1 MTDAPRASSADDA
14 TTLDAPIDGV
24 PTAGALTAEALTAD
38 ALTSGSR
45 RLAGQVRIVG
55 SGLLGASIGLRLR
68 QHGVDVILDD
78 VSPAARSLAVDYGAG
93 RAPAEGDDPVLV
105 VVAVPPDVTSDIVA
119 RELDAWPEALV
130 TDVASVKV
138 APLAELRAR
147 GADVSRYIGSHPMAG
162 RERGGAVS
170 ARADLFVGRPWV
182 IAGHDD
188 ITYRRAAAVED
199 LALDLGA
206 TPVEMTPEEHD
217 AGVALVSH
225 APQVVASLMATR
237 LRDAP
242 DASLGLAGQ
251 GVRDVTRIASSD
263 PVLWTQILG
272 ANASRVADVLRDLR
286 ADLDRVLGALEAPD
300 APGSRRTVAES
311 IGAGNG
317 GVARLPGKHGQQTQF
332 SSVIVMVDD
341 TPGQLAR
348 LLTEIGEIG
357 VNLEDLRLEHS
368 PGAQVG
374 LAEVSIV
381 PEQEDRLVT
390 ELEARG
396 WTVAGAFA

>member
-1 MTDAPRASSADDA
+1 VTEPTRASSADAGGIADQ
-14 TTLDAPIDGV
+14 LDAHD
-24 PTAGALTAEALTAD
+24 LAE
-38 ALTSGSR
+38 GSR
-45 RLAGQVRIVG
+45 RLSGQVRIVG
-55 SGLLGASIGLRLR
+55 SGLLGTSIGLRLR

-78 VSPAARSLAVDYGAG
+78 VSPAARSLAIDYGAG
-93 RAPAEGDDPVLV
+93 RLPAEGDQPTLV
-105 VVAVPPDVTSDIVA
+105 VVAVPPDVTASIVA
-119 RELDAWPEALV
+119 RELLAHPEALV

-138 APLAELRAR
+138 APLVELRAL

-170 ARADLFVGRPWV
+170 ARADLFIGRPWV

-188 ITYRRAAAVED
+188 ISYRRAAAVED

-206 TPVEMTPEEHD
+206 TPIEMTPDEHD

-225 APQVVASLMATR
+225 VPQVVASLMATR
-237 LRDAP
+237 LAAAP
-242 DASLGLAGQ
+242 DASLELAGQ
-251 GVRDVTRIASSD
+251 GVRDVTRIAASD
-263 PVLWTQILG
+263 PALWVQILG
-272 ANASRVADVLRDLR
+272 ANASRVVDVLRELR
-286 ADLDRVLGALEAPD
+286 VDLDGVIDALDAPEAPG
-300 APGSRRTVAES
+300 ARRAVAEA

-317 GVARLPGKHGQQTQF
+317 GVARLPGKHGSTTQF
-332 SSVIVMVDD
+332 SSVIVLVDD

-368 PGAQVG
+368 PGAPVG
-374 LAEVSIV
+374 LAEVAIV
-381 PEQEDRLVT
+381 PDQEQRLVA
-390 ELEARG
+390 ELERRG

>member
-1 MTDAPRASSADDA
+1 VTEPTRASSADA
-14 TTLDAPIDGV
+14 VGIDEQ
-24 PTAGALTAEALTAD
+24 TDEQAD
-38 ALTSGSR
+38 AHDLADGSR

-55 SGLLGASIGLRLR
+55 SGLLGTSIGLRLR

-78 VSPAARSLAVDYGAG
+78 VSPAARSLAIDYGAG
-93 RAPAEGDDPVLV
+93 RAPANDDRPTLV
-105 VVAVPPDVTSDIVA
+105 VVAVPPDVTATIVA
-119 RELDAWPEALV
+119 TELERFPEALV

-138 APLAELRAR
+138 APLVELRAL

-170 ARADLFVGRPWV
+170 ARADLFIGRPWV

-206 TPVEMTPEEHD
+206 TPIEMTPDEHD

-225 APQVVASLMATR
+225 VPQVVASLMASR
-237 LRDAP
+237 LADAP
-242 DASLGLAGQ
+242 DSSLDLAGQ
-251 GVRDVTRIASSD
+251 GVRDVTRIAASD
-263 PVLWTQILG
+263 PALWVQILG
-272 ANASRVADVLRDLR
+272 ANASRVVEVLRALR
-286 ADLDRVLGALEAPD
+286 VDLDGVIGALAAPEAPG
-300 APGSRRTVAES
+300 ARRAVAEA

-317 GVARLPGKHGQQTQF
+317 GVSRLPGKHGSTTQF
-332 SSVIVMVDD
+332 SSVIVLVDD

-368 PGAQVG
+368 PGAPVG
-374 LAEVSIV
+374 LAEVAIV
-381 PEQEDRLVT
+381 PDQEQRLVA
-390 ELEARG
+390 ELERRG
-396 WTVAGAFA
+396 WTIAGAFA